1 MPLSRRARG
10 EAESFDFLGGTMA
23 KTKSKKGRQDGY
35 EIQGT
40 PNAFRSGIDRKRR
53 FFLRAVWF
61 GTMILI
67 GGSFLLFDPR
77 VQRLSLAAQVM
88 EVTYPVKTFQNGKAR
103 FYEYKTGDG
112 IIIKYFILKSSDG
125 VVRAAFDAC
134 DVCWPEGKGYYQKD
148 DFMICRNCGRRFASV
163 NVNVI
168 TGGCNPGALKR
179 EVVGEKLVIKVKDI
193 LEGKKYFNFS
203 KRG

>member
-1 MPLSRRARG
+1 MHNR
-10 EAESFDFLGGTMA
+10 
-23 KTKSKKGRQDGY
+23 KK
-35 EIQGT
+35 
-40 PNAFRSGIDRKRR
+40 R

-61 GTMILI
+61 GTMMLI
-67 GGSFLLFDPR
+67 GGSFFLLAPR

-88 EVTYPVKTFQNGKAR
+88 EVTYPVKNFKDGKAR

-112 IIIKYFILKSSDG
+112 MTIKYFILKSSDG

-134 DVCWPEGKGYYQKD
+134 DVCWPQGKGYYQKD
-148 DFMICRNCGRRFASV
+148 DFMVCRNCGRRFASV

>member
-1 MPLSRRARG
+1 
-10 EAESFDFLGGTMA
+10 
-23 KTKSKKGRQDGY
+23 
-35 EIQGT
+35 
-40 PNAFRSGIDRKRR
+40 
-53 FFLRAVWF
+53 
-61 GTMILI
+61 MILI
-67 GGSFLLFDPR
+67 GGSFLLFAPR

-103 FYEYKTGDG
+103 FYEYKAGDG
-112 IIIKYFILKSSDG
+112 ITIKYFILKSSDG

-134 DVCWPEGKGYYQKD
+134 DVCWPQGKGYYQKD
-148 DFMICRNCGRRFASV
+148 DFMVCRNCGRRFASV

-179 EVVGEKLVIKVKDI
+179 EVVREKLVIKVKDI

>member
-1 MPLSRRARG
+1 M
-10 EAESFDFLGGTMA
+10 T
-23 KTKSKKGRQDGY
+23 KTKSEKGIQCEY

-40 PNAFRSGIDRKRR
+40 QKALLSVINRKRR
-53 FFLRAVWF
+53 FFLRAVWVC
-61 GTMILI
+61 TMILI
-67 GGSFLLFDPR
+67 GGSFLLFAPR

-88 EVTYPVKTFQNGKAR
+88 EVTYPVKTFQDGKAR

-112 IIIKYFILKSSDG
+112 MTIKYFILKSSDG
-125 VVRAAFDAC
+125 VIRAAFDAC
-134 DVCWPEGKGYYQKD
+134 DVCWPQGKGYYQKD
-148 DFMICRNCGRRFASV
+148 DFMVCRNCGRRFASV

>member
-61 GTMILI
+61 GVMILI
-67 GGSFLLFDPR
+67 GCSLLLFAPR

-88 EVTYPVKTFQNGKAR
+88 EVTYPVKNFQDGKAR
-103 FYEYKTGDG
+103 FYEYKAGDG
-112 IIIKYFILKSSDG
+112 ITIKYFILKSSDG

-134 DVCWPEGKGYYQKD
+134 DVCWPQGKGYYQKD
-148 DFMICRNCGRRFASV
+148 DYMVCRNCGRRFASV

-179 EVVGEKLVIKVKDI
+179 EVLGEKLVIKVKDI

-203 KRG
+203 KKG

>member
-1 MPLSRRARG
+1 
-10 EAESFDFLGGTMA
+10 MA
-23 KTKSKKGRQDGY
+23 KTKSEKGRQDGY

-40 PNAFRSGIDRKRR
+40 PNALRSGTDRKKR

-67 GGSFLLFDPR
+67 GGSFLLFAPR
-77 VQRLSLAAQVM
+77 VQRLSLAAPVM
-88 EVTYPVKTFQNGKAR
+88 EVTYPVKTFQDGKAR

-112 IIIKYFILKSSDG
+112 ITIKYFILKSSDG

-134 DVCWPEGKGYYQKD
+134 DVCWPQGKGYYQKD
-148 DFMICRNCGRRFASV
+148 DFMVCRNCGRRFASV

-179 EVVGEKLVIKVKDI
+179 EGVGEKLVIKVKDI